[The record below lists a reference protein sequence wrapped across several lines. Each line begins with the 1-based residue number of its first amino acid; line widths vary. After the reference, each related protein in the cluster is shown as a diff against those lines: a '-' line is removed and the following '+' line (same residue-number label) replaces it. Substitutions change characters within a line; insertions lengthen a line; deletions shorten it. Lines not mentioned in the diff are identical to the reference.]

1 MIPTKIENTF
11 QTLIFRSLK
20 NPTQPINK
28 ALIAADGNSAA
39 ILENRGGGRPSE
51 EYEIQEIK

>member
-11 QTLIFRSLK
+11 QILIFRSLK

-28 ALIAADGNSAA
+28 ALISDGNSAA
-39 ILENRGGGRPSE
+39 ILENRGGERPSE

>member
-28 ALIAADGNSAA
+28 ALIADGNSAA

>member
-11 QTLIFRSLK
+11 QILICRSLK

-28 ALIAADGNSAA
+28 ALIADGNSAA

>member
-1 MIPTKIENTF
+1 MIAMKIKK
-11 QTLIFRSLK
+11 TLSFSLFSRSLK
-20 NPTQPINK
+20 STFQLINK
-28 ALIAADGNSAA
+28 GQVAAESSEA

>member
-11 QTLIFRSLK
+11 QILIFRSLK

-28 ALIAADGNSAA
+28 ALIADENSAA

-51 EYEIQEIK
+51 EYEIQEIM